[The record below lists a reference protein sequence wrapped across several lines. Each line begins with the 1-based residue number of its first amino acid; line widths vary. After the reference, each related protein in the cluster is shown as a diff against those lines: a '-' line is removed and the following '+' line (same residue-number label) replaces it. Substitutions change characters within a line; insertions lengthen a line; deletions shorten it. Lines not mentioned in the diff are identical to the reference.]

1 MVFSTSIE
9 DKCKQQNIFFSVQY
23 TSTAVPVLCWHFWHD
38 ARFLFDA
45 ALLSRVLSLAK
56 VTSFKS
62 QDEYFKQSYNLIKMA
77 VLDLAARSE
86 LCEDN
91 NSKWKNTLRGK
102 ASTQE
107 KPQWKAAVKV
117 VDEIVFF
124 INWKV
129 MCTAIRWGH
138 RVKSAM
144 LRVEVSEQIDRGN
157 KNNIV
162 YTRR

>member
-1 MVFSTSIE
+1 MQTTIFS
-9 DKCKQQNIFFSVQY
+9 FAQY
-23 TSTAVPVLCWHFWHD
+23 TSTAVWCWHFWHD

-62 QDEYFKQSYNLIKMA
+62 QEEYFKQSYIFHKMA
-77 VLDLAARSE
+77 VLDLAASSE

-129 MCTAIRWGH
+129 TGNVYCNQVRSPSEKCYAEGG
-138 RVKSAM
+138 S
-144 LRVEVSEQIDRGN
+144 LRTNRQG
-157 KNNIV
+157 
-162 YTRR
+162 